1 MFVKIIILFLVS
13 FCIYS
18 FSDKVKIE
26 YYTEDEIKIKKQ
38 SIIDEIERNRCNSLL
53 NDKLKITNNKY
64 ELIVYSSLYG
74 CEEDNLLKFSKEE
87 KIKIVAFQRRTSFKD
102 VYIMSDTELKKEI
115 SNAEYFSNKYI
126 KLFGISASK
135 TSLTYNESGTRKRD
149 ENDKMITFNN
159 KVVDS
164 FTMRYS
170 SNLYGISIGGM
181 GSMTD
186 ILITPKGRL
195 LGVFLGKMKI
205 PQSEANIGNL
215 TKLRN
220 MAMIISNKINEI
232 KKDKGL
238 NTDHFVWYA
247 YIAENDYF
255 VLKFR
260 IHYKTDNKSPIKIIE
275 IPYSDFNNFEKY
287 LDFI

>member
-1 MFVKIIILFLVS
+1 
-13 FCIYS
+13 
-18 FSDKVKIE
+18 
-26 YYTEDEIKIKKQ
+26 
-38 SIIDEIERNRCNSLL
+38 
-53 NDKLKITNNKY
+53 
-64 ELIVYSSLYG
+64 
-74 CEEDNLLKFSKEE
+74 
-87 KIKIVAFQRRTSFKD
+87 
-102 VYIMSDTELKKEI
+102 
-115 SNAEYFSNKYI
+115 
-126 KLFGISASK
+126 
-135 TSLTYNESGTRKRD
+135 
-149 ENDKMITFNN
+149 
-159 KVVDS
+159 
-164 FTMRYS
+164 
-170 SNLYGISIGGM
+170 
-181 GSMTD
+181 MTD

-215 TKLRN
+215 TELRN

-275 IPYSDFNNFEKY
+275 IPYSDFDNFEKY

>member
-1 MFVKIIILFLVS
+1 MFVKIIILLFISLN
-13 FCIYS
+13 IYS
-18 FSDKVKIE
+18 FSDKVKIK
-26 YYTEDEIKIKKQ
+26 YYTKNEIKVKKQ
-38 SIIDEIERNRCNSLL
+38 SIIDEIERNRCNSLS
-53 NDKLKITNNKY
+53 NDKLKITDSKY
-64 ELIVYSSLYG
+64 ELIVYSSSD

-87 KIKIVAFQRRTSFKD
+87 KIKIVDNQHRTYIKT
-102 VYIMSDTELKKEI
+102 VYLMSDKELKKEI

-135 TSLTYNESGTRKRD
+135 TSLTYNESGILKP
-149 ENDKMITFNN
+149 DKSDDMITYNN
-159 KVVDS
+159 KVIDS
-164 FTMRYS
+164 FKIQYTL
-170 SNLYGISIGGM
+170 NLYGISIGGM

-238 NTDHFVWYA
+238 NTEHFVWYA

-275 IPYSDFNNFEKY
+275 IPYSDFDNFEKY